1 MSRNKLIQPQRKLQ
15 GLLMSLLFRV
25 LICTW
30 HCINMLMLIAALF
43 LELNCVVHN
52 CWFIK
57 RNNEF
62 GWFGFFLLTWL
73 GRALIVFQVQV
84 ILVFRKKV
92 ELKMHWL
99 LAHLCNQRRGELSLS
114 VSAFIFTAKVSMNNN
129 ALLIYLIYLFC
140 PAGYIFCDTSTTEFQ
155 CIF

>member
-1 MSRNKLIQPQRKLQ
+1 
-15 GLLMSLLFRV
+15 
-25 LICTW
+25 
-30 HCINMLMLIAALF
+30 MLIAALF

-84 ILVFRKKV
+84 ILVFRRKV

-114 VSAFIFTAKVSMNNN
+114 LSLSAFIFTAKVSMNNN
-129 ALLIYLIYLFC
+129 ALLIYLISLLSSWIYFLWYFDHWISMHFLTSKCGDVWNHVLFVI
-140 PAGYIFCDTSTTEFQ
+140 PALLALACSHFMSRG
-155 CIF
+155 